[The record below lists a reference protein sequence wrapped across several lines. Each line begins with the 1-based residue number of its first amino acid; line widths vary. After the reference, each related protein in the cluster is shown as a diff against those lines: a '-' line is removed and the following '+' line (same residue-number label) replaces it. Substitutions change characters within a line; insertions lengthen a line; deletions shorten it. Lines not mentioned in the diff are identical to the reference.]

1 MNWFAEFS
9 WFTKILAASP
19 HPDVRIN
26 ADTQRKSPYSMNKI
40 EVFLNAST
48 FAVAGA
54 SQDRSKYGNKV
65 FRAIVASGRTVFPLN
80 PRAVEVESQPAFA
93 SIVDLPV
100 VPESLSIVT
109 PPHVTRQVI
118 QQAIAAG
125 VKNVWMQPGAEDDQ
139 ACQAAREA
147 GLNVIDD
154 GSCIL
159 VSLSIERSSK

>member
-1 MNWFAEFS
+1 MNNIEEFL
-9 WFTKILAASP
+9 K
-19 HPDVRIN
+19 
-26 ADTQRKSPYSMNKI
+26 
-40 EVFLNAST
+40 AST

-54 SQDRSKYGNKV
+54 SRDRSKYGNKV
-65 FRAIVASGRTVFPLN
+65 YRAFVASGRTVYPLN
-80 PRAVEVESQPAFA
+80 PTAPEVESATAYA
-93 SIVDLPV
+93 SITDLPV

-109 PPHVTRQVI
+109 PPHVTREAI

-125 VKNVWMQPGAEDDQ
+125 VKNIWMQPGAEDVKGS
-139 ACQAAREA
+139 QAARDA

>member
-1 MNWFAEFS
+1 
-9 WFTKILAASP
+9 
-19 HPDVRIN
+19 
-26 ADTQRKSPYSMNKI
+26 MNKT
-40 EVFLNAST
+40 EVFLKACT

-65 FRAIVASGRTVFPLN
+65 FRAIVASGRTVYPLN
-80 PRAVEVESQPAFA
+80 PKATEVEGHPAFA
-93 SIVDLPV
+93 SISELPV

>member
-1 MNWFAEFS
+1 MN
-9 WFTKILAASP
+9 
-19 HPDVRIN
+19 N
-26 ADTQRKSPYSMNKI
+26 I
-40 EVFLNAST
+40 EVFLKANT

-54 SQDRSKYGNKV
+54 SQVRSKYGNIV
-65 FRAIVASGRTVFPLN
+65 FRALLASGRTVYPLN
-80 PRAVEVESQPAFA
+80 PTAVEVESHPAFA
-93 SIVDLPV
+93 TIAELPV

-125 VKNVWMQPGAEDDQ
+125 VKSIWMQPGAGDSKGS
-139 ACQAAREA
+139 QAARDA
-147 GLNVIDD
+147 GLTVIDD

>member
-1 MNWFAEFS
+1 MN
-9 WFTKILAASP
+9 T
-19 HPDVRIN
+19 
-26 ADTQRKSPYSMNKI
+26 I
-40 EVFLNAST
+40 EVFLKAST

-65 FRAIVASGRTVFPLN
+65 FRALVASGRTVYPLN
-80 PRAVEVESQPAFA
+80 PTALEVEGSSAYA
-93 SIVDLPV
+93 SIAVLPV

-118 QQAIAAG
+118 QQAIAAS
-125 VKNVWMQPGAEDDQ
+125 VKNIWMQPGAEDVQ

-154 GSCIL
+154 GSCVL
-159 VSLSIERSSK
+159 VLLAIEARKHQH

>member
-1 MNWFAEFS
+1 MNNIEEFL
-9 WFTKILAASP
+9 K
-19 HPDVRIN
+19 
-26 ADTQRKSPYSMNKI
+26 
-40 EVFLNAST
+40 AST

-65 FRAIVASGRTVFPLN
+65 FRAIVASGRTAYPLN
-80 PRAVEVESQPAFA
+80 PTANEVESQPAFA

-109 PPHVTRQVI
+109 RPHVTRQVI

-125 VKNVWMQPGAEDDQ
+125 VKNIWMQPGAEDSKGSH
-139 ACQAAREA
+139 AARDA
-147 GLNVIDD
+147 GLNVIDN

-159 VSLSIERSSK
+159 VLIARENRG

>member
-1 MNWFAEFS
+1 MN
-9 WFTKILAASP
+9 
-19 HPDVRIN
+19 N
-26 ADTQRKSPYSMNKI
+26 I
-40 EVFLNAST
+40 EVFLKAST

-65 FRAIVASGRTVFPLN
+65 FRAIVASGRTVYALN
-80 PRAVEVESQPAFA
+80 PTAVEVEGHPAFV
-93 SIVDLPV
+93 SIAELPV

-125 VKNVWMQPGAEDDQ
+125 VKNIWMQPGAEDPRGSK
-139 ACQAAREA
+139 AARDA

-154 GSCIL
+154 GSCVL
-159 VSLSIERSSK
+159 VLLAIESKKHHH

>member
-1 MNWFAEFS
+1 MN
-9 WFTKILAASP
+9 
-19 HPDVRIN
+19 N
-26 ADTQRKSPYSMNKI
+26 I

-65 FRAIVASGRTVFPLN
+65 YRAIVASGRSAYPLN
-80 PRAVEVESQPAFA
+80 PKATEVEGDPAFA
-93 SIVDLPV
+93 LISDLPV

-125 VKNVWMQPGAEDDQ
+125 VKNIWMQPGAEVSKGS
-139 ACQAAREA
+139 QAARDA

-154 GSCIL
+154 GSCVL
-159 VSLSIERSSK
+159 VLLAIESKKHHH